1 MKKLFVAVLA
11 IAAAVA
17 CNTAEVVDLPQG
29 PAIQFDNAFVQ
40 NATRVGTDTNT
51 LEAFDVWAYIENKG
65 GTLYEVGVDGI
76 YHSVSAFGGTDTHVT
91 GLIFNYLPSLGGH
104 YIYCGGEKFVRAG
117 GYSVRCCK
125 E

>member
-1 MKKLFVAVLA
+1 MLDTVLMSTPFCSA
-11 IAAAVA
+11 PTWYPAA
-17 CNTAEVVDLPQG
+17 G
-29 PAIQFDNAFVQ
+29 S
-40 NATRVGTDTNT
+40 
-51 LEAFDVWAYIENKG
+51 IENKG

-104 YIYCGGEKFVRAG
+104 YIYCGGEKFARAG